1 MNTKLLTV
9 EEVASFLCVSTRTVR
24 RYIARGNLRAIR
36 ASRRTIRVRSA
47 DLDAFLEKNEV
58 ADVARA
64 LPF

>member
-1 MNTKLLTV
+1 MNTRLMTV
-9 EEVASFLCVSTRTVR
+9 EDVAAFLCVSTRTVR

-47 DLDAFLEKNEV
+47 DLEAFLEQNEA